1 VYRVERLRLSD
12 RLPVQ
17 EAVSHRLR
25 ESITAMIGTVLHERQ
40 REILRQERRLAA
52 ELQACLV
59 GFEGAEAY
67 ATTLRQV
74 TTALDELFLLVVVG
88 EFNAGKS
95 ACINAL
101 LHANVLEEGVIPT
114 THQVILLRYGEQ
126 QERILEPALLEIFY
140 PADFLRDITIVDTPG
155 VNAVLREHERLTEEF
170 IPRSDLILFV
180 TSVDRPFTE
189 SERAFLERIRAW
201 GKKVVLVLNKI
212 DLLRTPQA
220 MEEVLTFVRE
230 QCEHLLGFQPDI
242 FPVSALDAQMART
255 AIGHDAVN
263 LWERSRFGLLEEY
276 LFHTLDEAERVRL
289 KLLSPLGVMQRLQA
303 ETEHSVEQR
312 ANLLAEDARTV
323 STIAEQLQLYQEDIK
338 RDFTHRL
345 SEIENI
351 VLIMRNRGDRFFDET
366 IRLARIFDLV
376 RAQRVRTE
384 FEREVIGDSAARID
398 EAVQNLIDWMVE
410 REHRLW
416 QDVMEYMDRR
426 RQVSA
431 QREGEMIG
439 SVSRQFDYN
448 RRALLQSVARTA
460 DSVVKSYDRQA
471 EATALSEDLR
481 TAVASAAL
489 AGAGGIGLGAAIVA
503 LVGTAA
509 ADVTGVLASIA
520 IISLGLYIIPAQ
532 RSRAKRAFNEKM
544 NELRERLHQAMEEQF
559 QKELNNAISRVQD
572 AIAPYTRFVRAEQ
585 KKTSAMQERLQN
597 LNSALLSL
605 KNEIESM

>member
-1 VYRVERLRLSD
+1 MVG
-12 RLPVQ
+12 
-17 EAVSHRLR
+17 A
-25 ESITAMIGTVLHERQ
+25 VLHERQ
-40 REILRQERRLAA
+40 RELLQQERRLAA

-67 ATTLRQV
+67 ATTLQQV

-101 LHANVLEEGVIPT
+101 LHSDVLEEGVIPT
-114 THQVILLRYGEQ
+114 TQQVTLLRYGEQ
-126 QERILEPALLEIFY
+126 QQERPLEPALLEVFY

-170 IPRSDLILFV
+170 IPRSDLILFI

-220 MEEVLTFVRE
+220 MEEVITFVRE

-242 FPVSALDAQMART
+242 FSVSALDAQNART
-255 AIGHDAVN
+255 AVGYNAVK
-263 LWERSRFGLLEEY
+263 LWEKSRFGSLEEY
-276 LFHTLDEAERVRL
+276 LFHTLDETERVRL
-289 KLLSPLGVMQRLQA
+289 KLLSPLGVMQRLHA

-312 ANLLAEDARTV
+312 AALLAEDARTV
-323 STIAEQLQLYQEDIK
+323 STIEEQIKLYREDME
-338 RDFTHRL
+338 RNFTHRL
-345 SEIENI
+345 GEIENI
-351 VLIMRNRGDRFFDET
+351 VLEMRNRGDRFFDDT

-376 RAQRVRTE
+376 RAQRVREE
-384 FEREVIGDSAARID
+384 FEREVIGDSATHID
-398 EAVQNLIDWMVE
+398 EAVQGLIDWVVE
-410 REHRLW
+410 QEHRLW
-416 QDVMEYMDRR
+416 QDVMEYLDRR
-426 RQVSA
+426 REVSA

-460 DSVVKSYDRQA
+460 DSVVKSYDRKA
-471 EATALSEDLR
+471 EAAALSEDLR
-481 TAVASAAL
+481 TAVASAAI
-489 AGAGGIGLGAAIVA
+489 AGAGGIGLGAAIIA

-509 ADVTGVLASIA
+509 ADVTGILAGIA
-520 IISLGLYIIPAQ
+520 LISLGLYIIPAQ
-532 RSRAKRAFNEKM
+532 RSRAKRAFDEKM
-544 NELRERLHQAMEEQF
+544 TELRTRLHNAMQEQF
-559 QKELNNAISRVQD
+559 QKELNNAINRVQD
-572 AIAPYTRFVRAEQ
+572 AIAPYTRFVRSEQ
-585 KKTSAMQERLQN
+585 KKTAAMQERLQN
-597 LNSALLSL
+597 LNSGLLSL
-605 KNEIESM
+605 KSEIERM

>member
-1 VYRVERLRLSD
+1 
-12 RLPVQ
+12 
-17 EAVSHRLR
+17 
-25 ESITAMIGTVLHERQ
+25 MIGTVLHERQ